1 MNIKEIP
8 TCELVEELAKREGV
22 EKIEIEPYKVK
33 IKKLEG
39 PMIVLKIID

>member
-33 IKKLEG
+33 IKK
-39 PMIVLKIID
+39 IRRSYDCIKNY

>member
-1 MNIKEIP
+1 MNVKEIP

-33 IKKLEG
+33 IKKIEG
-39 PMIVLKIID
+39 PMIILKIID

>member
-8 TCELVEELAKREGV
+8 TCELVEELANREGV

>member
-1 MNIKEIP
+1 MDIKEIP
-8 TCELVEELAKREGV
+8 TCELVEELSKREGV

>member
-8 TCELVEELAKREGV
+8 TCELVEELVKREGV

>member
-1 MNIKEIP
+1 MDIKEIP
-8 TCELVEELAKREGV
+8 TCELVEELSKREGV

-33 IKKLEG
+33 ITKLEG

>member
-8 TCELVEELAKREGV
+8 TCELVEELSKREGV

-33 IKKLEG
+33 ITKLEG